1 MNIQDTIKELGLENE
16 TLPRILGQ
24 RVATVEDL
32 QSKLALAEKEVEK
45 DPTEESKE
53 KLQEVKDYTV
63 EYFNDAKEQL
73 KSFKAKLDKKAK
85 EEAEAKAKKEEEAKA
100 KKEEEAKAKEEEEAK
115 AKAESKEEVEVLD
128 AKPVEEEKKSSG
140 MGALLI
146 GGVLLVATLG
156 AVNILRKR

>member
-16 TLPRILGQ
+16 TLPRILAQ

-45 DPTEESKE
+45 DPTEESKD

-73 KSFKAKLDKKAK
+73 KSFKSKL
-85 EEAEAKAKKEEEAKA
+85 EAEAKKKEAEAKKKKEE
-100 KKEEEAKAKEEEEAK
+100 
-115 AKAESKEEVEVLD
+115 KEEVLQAVPITD
-128 AKPVEEEKKSSG
+128 EEKKSSG
-140 MGALLI
+140 MGVILI

-156 AVNILRKR
+156 AVNILRRR

>member
-16 TLPRILGQ
+16 TLPRILAQ

-32 QSKLALAEKEVEK
+32 QSKLVLAEKEVEK
-45 DPTEESKE
+45 DPTEESKD

-73 KSFKAKLDKKAK
+73 KSFKSKLEAEAKKK
-85 EEAEAKAKKEEEAKA
+85 EEAEAKKKKEE
-100 KKEEEAKAKEEEEAK
+100 
-115 AKAESKEEVEVLD
+115 KEEVLQAVPITD
-128 AKPVEEEKKSSG
+128 EEKKSSG
-140 MGALLI
+140 MGAILI

-156 AVNILRKR
+156 AVNILRRR

>member
-73 KSFKAKLDKKAK
+73 KSFKDKLDKKAK
-85 EEAEAKAKKEEEAKA
+85 EEAEAKAK
-100 KKEEEAKAKEEEEAK
+100 EEAK
-115 AKAESKEEVEVLD
+115 AKAEEDKTKEESKEEVEVLE
-128 AKPVEEEKKSSG
+128 AKPVKEEKKSNG